1 MPYSMRWSTVKHS
14 LRRNLPGRISVV
26 TGLALAFCVI
36 LAPRVSGG
44 DKTEGLLSVPD
55 ALTSPGKPVQLT
67 AILVRAG
74 MLVHSPLG
82 GEPIEFVVDGHN
94 VGRAMTG
101 GDGRAFLEFTPR
113 MRGNQTIVARLAS
126 SPRVESREA
135 SGTLFSWE
143 RRRPLLLVQMAAL
156 VEPAKAPALPI
167 PTVPIEG
174 SAVTTATPVPQA
186 ADELKRLSE
195 YYFNVV
201 YLVWGGEADP
211 GSDDAVK
218 DWLDRQHFPA
228 GVKLRITGGAAAL
241 NDKLDD
247 LKGRGWDNVKAG
259 VGRTPSFAAVLSE
272 RRILAII
279 MPASDREEAKLPRK
293 TAVIKSW
300 SEVRKKLQG

>member
-1 MPYSMRWSTVKHS
+1 MRWSTAKH
-14 LRRNLPGRISVV
+14 GRWCDRSGMVAV
-26 TGLALAFCVI
+26 AAGLALSFCLI

-44 DKTEGLLSVPD
+44 EKVEGLLSVPD
-55 ALTSPGKPVQLT
+55 VLTSPGKPAQLT
-67 AILVRAG
+67 AKLVRAG
-74 MLVHSPLG
+74 IIGHAPLG
-82 GEPIEFVVDGHN
+82 GEQIEFSVDGHN

-101 GDGRAFLEFTPR
+101 GDGRAFLEFIPR

-126 SPRVESREA
+126 SPRVEGREA

-156 VEPAKAPALPI
+156 MEPSKAPTLPV

-174 SAVTTATPVPQA
+174 LAVTPATPVAQA

-201 YLVWGGEADP
+201 YLAWGGEADP
-211 GSDDAVK
+211 GSDEALK
-218 DWLDRQHFPA
+218 DWLERQHFPQ
-228 GVKLRITGGAAAL
+228 GLKLRITGGLSAL
-241 NDKLDD
+241 NEKLDD

-259 VGRTPSFAAVLSE
+259 VGRTPSFAEVLSE
-272 RRILAII
+272 RRIMAII
-279 MPASDREEAKLPRK
+279 MPVSDREEAKLPRK